1 MSKRIYHLW
10 NFSVKFDFLVGK
22 EVAVADSKNVTDKD
36 VTAVNKEIDAPKVIH
51 HDTRRKSLA
60 GKILI

>member
-1 MSKRIYHLW
+1 M
-10 NFSVKFDFLVGK
+10 KFDFLVGK

-51 HDTRRKSLA
+51 RDTRRKSLA